1 MSPIVLSIF
10 VLFLLYSIII
20 FISRSTLSQ
29 TTEQEYMIEFLTYL
43 NIEQWPWLRLASLP
57 NVFCMPSLL
66 GRTVFTASRRLA
78 V

>member
-20 FISRSTLSQ
+20 FISRSTLYQ

-43 NIEQWPWLRLASLP
+43 NIEP
-57 NVFCMPSLL
+57 
-66 GRTVFTASRRLA
+66 
-78 V
+78 